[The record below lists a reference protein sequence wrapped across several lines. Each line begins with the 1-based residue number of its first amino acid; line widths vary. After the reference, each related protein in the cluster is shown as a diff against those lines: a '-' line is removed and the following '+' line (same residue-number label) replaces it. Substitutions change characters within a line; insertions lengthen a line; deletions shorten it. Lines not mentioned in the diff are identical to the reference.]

1 MAQKTP
7 TNEQIAQ
14 AALELIDRDGIEAF
28 SMRRLSAFSGV
39 PTMTI
44 SNRFGSKDALLK
56 AALQIMLSRNEIKA
70 IPHEPWDHSLRRV
83 ARANRAMALTH
94 PNAFMLFVRT
104 PAFESPVLEFT
115 QSVFATHEQLPDN
128 LSRDFLSLMH
138 AFLTG
143 FQLSEMY
150 ANQRKEADRMV
161 CDVGGSPSADKGA
174 ATKGAD
180 ANCDG
185 GNGDSDSTANAD
197 LNRTASQAGTEKLPA
212 HAETAQSDLE
222 KLSQQVADLFD
233 EEMFEK
239 NLDVIIAG
247 FAARYNLPLSE

>member
-83 ARANRAMALTH
+83 ARANRAMALAH

-150 ANQRKEADRMV
+150 ANQRKEAEAHLSGR
-161 CDVGGSPSADKGA
+161 SESFR
-174 ATKGAD
+174 
-180 ANCDG
+180 ANSG
-185 GNGDSDSTANAD
+185 GNSDEVPQANPVDASTDVDAPH
-197 LNRTASQAGTEKLPA
+197 T
-212 HAETAQSDLE
+212 DLE

-233 EEMFEK
+233 ENMFEK
-239 NLDVIIAG
+239 NLNVIIAG